1 MKLKMLMAAAVFA
14 ACLPQATLAASK
26 TDMERVARLIEKEKG
41 KDIPLMLDAPRE
53 IGAVDK
59 MFISVSDGPNGL
71 FVMVALSAPITLG
84 KTERASLTTHLC
96 SQVVLHADV
105 VNGLASGEFHQCG
118 STSIENMVELTLAA
132 SRSRQHI
139 YDAAIRTALLQLESH

>member
-1 MKLKMLMAAAVFA
+1 MKLKMLIVASLLSAF
-14 ACLPQATLAASK
+14 LPQASLAASSS
-26 TDMERVARLIEKEKG
+26 DMERVAKLIEREKG
-41 KDIPLMLDAPRE
+41 KDIPLMLDAPKE

-71 FVMVALSAPITLG
+71 FVMVALSAPLTLG

-105 VNGLASGEFHQCG
+105 VDGRASGEFHQCG

-139 YDAAIRTALLQLESH
+139 YDAAIRATLLQLESH